1 MSPHNDE
8 EPLRPWHV
16 VAEKVVYEH
25 WPWLRLKEQ
34 TVELPNGRRIE
45 RYLVSEGPDVVMI
58 FAVTEKGEVVFVEQ
72 YKHGMGEMSLDL
84 SAGYMDEEDPSP
96 LAAAQREL
104 EEETGFQS
112 DQWRFLVSLATS
124 PNRSPAK
131 LHYFLAVDCRPTG
144 RQHFDPTED
153 LRVRLYP
160 LAEVED
166 MILDGRVR
174 TISSVAGIAL
184 GLLALRRG

>member
-1 MSPHNDE
+1 MSPHSDE
-8 EPLRPWHV
+8 EPLQPWKV
-16 VAEKVVYEH
+16 VAEKTVYEY

-58 FAVTEKGEVVFVEQ
+58 FAVTEKGEAVFVEQ

-84 SAGYMDEEDPSP
+84 SAGYMDDEDPSP

-112 DQWRFLVSLATS
+112 TQWRLLGSLATS

-153 LRVRLYP
+153 LRVRLFP